1 LSTIYT
7 GSVSDM
13 IERLRDLDEG
23 CDMEAVMNMNFDD
36 GAPGGAPQSG
46 NPQQSSDPLFYVSV
60 KLCDENEI
68 PEEEVQQVRIE
79 DFGRESA
86 VEEFDPLAH
95 FELEEVRDEDSDG
108 SDQGEPEDIPFVPI
122 YKKVIPNI
130 ESYWLRLEPDAND
143 YIEIIIR
150 TFSQGLQQ
158 IMSFERWSKHSD
170 LTPYADVL
178 EEWDDIVGD
187 SWDEPDTPVLDP
199 KTWIQDNVLH
209 QDQKKLVQDIL
220 VNAFSKMKKFL
231 TRFQP
236 ILEIYYKNKEI
247 DFLMLTNER
256 LKNPIDS
263 LHNSLALFNHY
274 HELFSSSLP
283 TKADI
288 GLIQIDSKL
297 AREHIQPTPK
307 KYIA

>member
-1 LSTIYT
+1 M
-7 GSVSDM
+7 D
-13 IERLRDLDEG
+13 
-23 CDMEAVMNMNFDD
+23 AVMKMNFDD
-36 GAPGGAPQSG
+36 GAPGAAPASG
-46 NPQQSSDPLFYVSV
+46 NPQQNLDPLFYVSV

-68 PEEEVQQVRIE
+68 PADEVHQIRIE
-79 DFGRESA
+79 DYGRGAPIEDY
-86 VEEFDPLAH
+86 DPLAH
-95 FELEEVRDEDSDG
+95 YELEEIRDADEDG
-108 SDQGEPEDIPFVPI
+108 SDMGEPEDAIITPI

-199 KTWIQDNVLH
+199 KTWIQDNPLH

-220 VNAFSKMKKFL
+220 VNAFSKMK
-231 TRFQP
+231 
-236 ILEIYYKNKEI
+236 
-247 DFLMLTNER
+247 
-256 LKNPIDS
+256 
-263 LHNSLALFNHY
+263 
-274 HELFSSSLP
+274 
-283 TKADI
+283 
-288 GLIQIDSKL
+288 
-297 AREHIQPTPK
+297 
-307 KYIA
+307 